1 MKKLSFIV
9 MACLMVLGLAQ
20 CKKNEP
26 TSNDNADNGNRVSI
40 TLTLDNGGQRVHP
53 EEENGLANVVYD
65 NGDVVY
71 VGSNG
76 KYMGCL
82 TYNGSVFTGSINAEA
97 TEGQPLQFIFMG
109 GQDFHANLTENSTT
123 EYLFNIGNQSNGLA
137 VVSCAPSNE
146 NFSLTNLSYTAYLRN
161 KCALVKFDLGEVST
175 DTAIILTGMKT
186 EATIGFDGTVNNG
199 TATGDIVT
207 YGTGTTR
214 YAVVLSD
221 QAAVTEGT
229 ISADGYEGTFSIPT
243 AAYTNAFLTNAT
255 MTLTAVPTI
264 VTGDTQAIPDQPT
277 SITLQATYIVPDGLT
292 VDEVGFYYGAAAK
305 GLNELPANLDNKVT
319 LDYVPASGESF
330 SYTLTGLTEG
340 TAYQYCV
347 YVKTGDQETYGEL
360 ENFTTPASDPVNLA
374 PDFEDGNMPD
384 GWTPN
389 GTNNWYV
396 DTEDYYGYAPA
407 FAGSY
412 SLYVDGNGHYD
423 SDYFVSPALV
433 FDGSAAS
440 LSFAYAT
447 PDWEGDHNDLSVCYG
462 TSPNGPWNYTS
473 FVWQNSSSWTTATV
487 DLSSLNGTYYIAF
500 ESYDGY
506 GYCTAIDNINITG
519 ATISRGNITATTNGN
534 GAGIGA
540 GLTAKPDLSAPART
554 RTNRNNQQRIK
565 IKK

>member
-26 TSNDNADNGNRVSI
+26 TNNNNADDGNRVSI

-71 VGSNG
+71 VGSDG

-82 TYNGSVFTGSINAEA
+82 TYNGSVFTGSINSAA
-97 TEGQPLQFIFMG
+97 TEGQPLQFVFMG
-109 GQDFHANLTENSTT
+109 GQDFQANLTENSTE
-123 EYLFNIGNQSNGLA
+123 EYTFNIGNQSNGLA
-137 VVSCAPSNE
+137 VVSCAASNE
-146 NFSLTNLSYTAYLRN
+146 NFSATKLDYTAYLRN

-175 DTAIILTGMKT
+175 DAAITLTGMKT
-186 EATIGFDGTVNNG
+186 EMTIGFGGTVTNG
-199 TATGDIVT
+199 EATGDIVT

-221 QAAVTEGT
+221 QGAVTNGT
-229 ISADGYEGTFSIPT
+229 LSAEGYEGTFSIPT
-243 AAYTNAFLTNAT
+243 AAYTNAFLTDAT
-255 MTLTAVPTI
+255 MTLTVPT
-264 VTGDTQAIPDQPT
+264 P
-277 SITLQATYIVPDGLT
+277 
-292 VDEVGFYYGAAAK
+292 VG
-305 GLNELPANLDNKVT
+305 
-319 LDYVPASGESF
+319 
-330 SYTLTGLTEG
+330 
-340 TAYQYCV
+340 
-347 YVKTGDQETYGEL
+347 
-360 ENFTTPASDPVNLA
+360 LA
-374 PDFEDGNMPD
+374 PDFEDGIMPE

-396 DTEDYYGYAPA
+396 GTEDYYGYAPA
-407 FAGSY
+407 YAGTY
-412 SLYVDGNGHYD
+412 SLYVDGNGNYD

-506 GYCTAIDNINITG
+506 GYCTAIDNISFTG
-519 ATISRGNITATTNGN
+519 VTISRGNITATTNGN

-554 RTNRNNQQRIK
+554 RTSRNNQQRVK